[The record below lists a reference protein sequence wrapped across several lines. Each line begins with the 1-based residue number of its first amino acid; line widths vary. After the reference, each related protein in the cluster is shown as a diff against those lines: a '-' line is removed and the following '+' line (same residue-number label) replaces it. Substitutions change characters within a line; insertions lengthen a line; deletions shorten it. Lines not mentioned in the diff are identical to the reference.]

1 MTLINQ
7 NETYKIIGACMEV
20 HSILGSGFLEV
31 VYKDALEIELQKR
44 NIPFTREMKY
54 GVNYK
59 GILLNHNFFADF
71 VVFGTIILEIK
82 CLKNINDAHIAQ
94 AINYLKVSSNRVA
107 LVINFGEERLV
118 YKRIIL

>member
-7 NETYKIIGACMEV
+7 TETYKIIGACMEV

-54 GVNYK
+54 EVNYK

>member
-54 GVNYK
+54 EVNYK

-82 CLKNINDAHIAQ
+82 CLKNINDVHIAQ

-118 YKRIIL
+118 HKRIIL

>member
-31 VYKDALEIELQKR
+31 VYKDALEIELRKR
-44 NIPFTREMKY
+44 DIPFTREMKY
-54 GVNYK
+54 EVNYK

-82 CLKNINDAHIAQ
+82 CLKNIYDAHIAQ

-118 YKRIIL
+118 HKRIIL